1 MRKKLNQP
9 TSSDERSAEFIPL
22 QPPNEMSAPTPT
34 SARRI
39 RARSGVNAALLLTA
53 LCGLW
58 LTGATLPA
66 QDTTD
71 NATNAV
77 ATTSESATNDPPGA
91 FAASVH
97 EAVSNITAA
106 LESRG
111 GLKVRRHHSG
121 QQNVLVVFGK
131 DAELKAGETADA
143 VVVIG
148 GNAVVRGQVR
158 EAVVAVGGNVTI
170 GGEVRDA
177 AVAVMGSVTL
187 ETNAIVHGDAVSVGG
202 AVNVAEGAVLI
213 GEKVAVDFGA
223 IGLPKIEPLRKWFV
237 HCVLKLRPLAPQVGW
252 VWAVA
257 GIAFLLYLLVA
268 VALPRPVERCV
279 GELTRRPAT
288 TFFMGL
294 LAKLLLP
301 VVLLI
306 LAATGIGLIVVP
318 FVLAALFFGAIIGKV
333 AFLEYLGYGVQKAF
347 GVTDE
352 AKAIIA
358 LVIGSVILVLLYMV
372 PVLGLIAY
380 WVTGMWGLG
389 AAVTAAFDSMKR
401 ETTGKST
408 PPPVAPMTPPTN
420 TPPGGLAPM
429 PVASAAAAAAPASA
443 MGTTIAPDA
452 GASAQAGIAASPATS
467 PSPTAA
473 LPDALAY
480 PRASFWE
487 RMGAAFLDVVLVGV
501 LSGLANAAG
510 GPSWGPLIAL
520 AYFAGMWTWK
530 GTTVGGIVLNL
541 KVVRLDGSPLTFA
554 AALVRGLA
562 AAFSVVVLFLGF
574 LWIIL
579 DKEKQGWHD
588 RIAGTVVVR
597 LPRGMPL
604 VCL

>member
-1 MRKKLNQP
+1 
-9 TSSDERSAEFIPL
+9 
-22 QPPNEMSAPTPT
+22 
-34 SARRI
+34 
-39 RARSGVNAALLLTA
+39 
-53 LCGLW
+53 
-58 LTGATLPA
+58 
-66 QDTTD
+66 
-71 NATNAV
+71 
-77 ATTSESATNDPPGA
+77 
-91 FAASVH
+91 
-97 EAVSNITAA
+97 
-106 LESRG
+106 
-111 GLKVRRHHSG
+111 LKVRRHHGG

-148 GNAVVRGQVR
+148 GNAVVRGKVSD
-158 EAVVAVGGNVTI
+158 AVVAVGGNVTI
-170 GGEVRDA
+170 GGEVGDA
-177 AVAVMGSVTL
+177 AVAVMGGVTL

-202 AVNVAEGAVLI
+202 AVNVAEGAVLQ
-213 GEKVAVDFGA
+213 GEKVGVDFGA

-257 GIAFLLYLLVA
+257 GIVFLLYLLVA
-268 VALPRPVERCV
+268 VALPRPVARCV

-318 FVLAALFFGAIIGKV
+318 FVLGALFFGAIIGKV

-347 GVTDE
+347 GVKDG

-358 LVIGSVILVLLYMV
+358 LVIGSAILVLLYMV
-372 PVLGLIAY
+372 PVLGLITY

-401 ETTGKST
+401 EK
-408 PPPVAPMTPPTN
+408 PEKPAPAPTAAMTPPTN
-420 TPPGGLAPM
+420 TPPGSLAPM
-429 PVASAAAAAAPASA
+429 PVAAAAAAAAL
-443 MGTTIAPDA
+443 DA
-452 GASAQAGIAASPATS
+452 GASAPAGIATSPVTP

-473 LPDALAY
+473 LADALAY

-487 RMGAAFLDVVLVGV
+487 RMGAAFLDVVLVGI
-501 LSGLANAAG
+501 LGGLVG
-510 GPSWGPLIAL
+510 GSPLGFLVAL
-520 AYFAGMWTWK
+520 AYFAGMWAWK
-530 GTTVGGIVLNL
+530 GTTIGGIVLNL

-554 AALVRGLA
+554 ATLVRALA
-562 AAFSVVVLFLGF
+562 AAFSVIVLFLGF
-574 LWIIL
+574 LWIIW
-579 DKEKQGWHD
+579 DQEKQGWHD

-597 LPRGMPL
+597 LPRGLPL
-604 VCL
+604 VCV

>member
-1 MRKKLNQP
+1 MRNKLNK
-9 TSSDERSAEFIPL
+9 
-22 QPPNEMSAPTPT
+22 
-34 SARRI
+34 RI
-39 RARSGVNAALLLTA
+39 YQLGVTA

-58 LTGATLPA
+58 LVGANSLA
-66 QDTTD
+66 QDT
-71 NATNAV
+71 NANVTNEPPETLA
-77 ATTSESATNDPPGA
+77 ATI
-91 FAASVH
+91 H
-97 EAVSNITAA
+97 EAVSNVTAA
-106 LESRG
+106 LESKG
-111 GLKVRRHHSG
+111 GLKVRRHHGG
-121 QQNVLVVFGK
+121 QQNILVVFGK
-131 DAELKAGETADA
+131 NAELKAGETADA
-143 VVVIG
+143 VVAIG
-148 GNAVVRGQVR
+148 GNAIVRGTVR
-158 EAVVAVGGNVTI
+158 EAVVAVGGNVMI

-202 AVNVAEGAVLI
+202 AVHVAEGAVLK

-294 LAKLLLP
+294 LTKLLLP

-352 AKAIIA
+352 AKTIIA

-372 PVLGLIAY
+372 PVVGLIAY

-408 PPPVAPMTPPTN
+408 PPLTAPMTPPTN

-443 MGTTIAPDA
+443 TGTTIAPDA
-452 GASAQAGIAASPATS
+452 AASAQAGIAASPATS
-467 PSPTAA
+467 PRPAA
-473 LPDALAY
+473 VLPDALAY

-487 RMGAAFLDVVLVGV
+487 RMGAAFLDVALVGI
-501 LSGLANAAG
+501 LGGLAGSFA
-510 GPSWGPLIAL
+510 LLVAL
-520 AYFAGMWTWK
+520 AYFAGMWAWK
-530 GTTVGGIVLNL
+530 GTTIGGIVLNL

-562 AAFSVVVLFLGF
+562 AAFSVIVMFLGF
-574 LWIIL
+574 LWIIW
-579 DKEKQGWHD
+579 DSEKQGWHD

-597 LPRGMPL
+597 LPRGIPL

>member
-1 MRKKLNQP
+1 MKNELNK
-9 TSSDERSAEFIPL
+9 
-22 QPPNEMSAPTPT
+22 
-34 SARRI
+34 RI
-39 RARSGVNAALLLTA
+39 HQLGVAA

-58 LTGATLPA
+58 LAGASSPA
-66 QDTTD
+66 QDTTTLLTNEPPD
-71 NATNAV
+71 TLAT
-77 ATTSESATNDPPGA
+77 SIHE
-91 FAASVH
+91 AASNM
-97 EAVSNITAA
+97 AGA
-106 LESRG
+106 LESEG
-111 GLKVRRHHSG
+111 GLRVRRHRGG

-143 VVVIG
+143 VVVVG
-148 GNAVVRGQVR
+148 GNAIVRGK
-158 EAVVAVGGNVTI
+158 
-170 GGEVRDA
+170 VRDA
-177 AVAVMGSVTL
+177 AVAVGGNLTISGEVGDAAVAVMGRITL

-202 AVNVAEGAVLI
+202 PVTVAEGAVLK
-213 GEKVAVDFGA
+213 GEKIGVDFNG

-252 VWAVA
+252 VWAVV

-268 VALPRPVERCV
+268 VALPRPVEQCF
-279 GELTRRPAT
+279 GELTRRPTT

-333 AFLEYLGYGVQKAF
+333 AFLEYLGHAVQKAF
-347 GVTDE
+347 GVTDG
-352 AKAIIA
+352 AKTIIA
-358 LVIGSVILVLLYMV
+358 LVIGSAILVMLYMV
-372 PVLGLIAY
+372 PVLGLLTY

-401 ETTGKST
+401 ETSAKST
-408 PPPVAPMTPPTN
+408 SPPSAPRPPPTN
-420 TPPGGLAPM
+420 TPPGGMAPM
-429 PVASAAAAAAPASA
+429 PVTSAAATAAPASA
-443 MGTTIAPDA
+443 TETAIAPDA
-452 GASAQAGIAASPATS
+452 GARVQEVIATSPGAS

-487 RMGAAFLDVVLVGV
+487 RMGAAFLDVALVGI
-501 LSGLANAAG
+501 LGGLAGSFA
-510 GPSWGPLIAL
+510 LLVAL
-520 AYFAGMWTWK
+520 AYFGGMWTWK
-530 GTTVGGIVLNL
+530 GTTIGGIVLNL

-574 LWIIL
+574 LWIIW

-597 LPRGMPL
+597 LPRGLPL